1 MGGGGGKG
9 GGGSQTVGY
18 RYRMGLHMVLCH
30 GPVDSITEI
39 RVGERKAW
47 GDPSQSLSVA
57 DALAGI
63 DRIPINEPGLF
74 GGDAREGGVVGDVD
88 VMYGH
93 PTQLK
98 NDYLVSRLGGMIPAF
113 RGVLSVV
120 VRRALLSS
128 NNPYIKQW
136 AFRVWRASEGWTQ
149 PIPSLPTYSYQAWV
163 IDSSSYLAPVVGMN
177 PAYIIAQCLTDTR
190 WGMGYPDSSI
200 GSSFQDAAQWMRD
213 EFLGLNMI
221 WTRQQPIEKF
231 IEQVLDHIGGV
242 LYVHPRTGKFEL
254 RLLREDY
261 EADRL
266 PRIGPN
272 EIERVERFERPQQD
286 ELPNEIMV
294 VYTDWDTG
302 KEATLSV
309 QNLAAIQMRGG
320 VISQRRDYPGVSY
333 QPLAAKLAMRDLRRF
348 GSPLARMTLT
358 VAKDAFEEMPLP
370 GDVLLLSYPRV
381 GVQRMVIRVTSVD
394 TGKAT
399 DAALR
404 IEAVED
410 VFGMGGS
417 QVAASVPRMD
427 DPAPLPAA
435 PYLTLAVEAPYWELA
450 RRLSRADLAYLTD
463 TDTYVGALSASGG
476 QGQLN
481 WQLSTG
487 PSGSSL
493 QPRAVG
499 DYAPLLRLGAA
510 LPASELDAVAVP
522 FTAMSNT
529 DRLAA
534 GDYAYLLDASGQIA
548 EAVQV
553 TAINTT
559 AGTVSLARGMLD
571 TTPLAHPANTLLIG
585 VGEWT
590 AADTTDRAPGESVF
604 VAATPRTTSAI
615 GSAMLA
621 ANGQPLLLTGRQARP
636 YPPGRIRLNGQTEP
650 AVVSGDLG
658 IAWAHRD
665 RTQQTAYLVRQDEGH
680 IGPEPGTTYVV
691 TIKDRNGVIARTE
704 AGISGS
710 SWTWDVA
717 TAASDAG
724 PDGDAIT
731 IEIVAERD
739 GYDSWRPQVRS
750 VQRAG
755 YGLRWGQYWGGV

>member
-18 RYRMGLHMVLCH
+18 RYRMGLHMVLCQ
-30 GPVDSITEI
+30 GPVDAVTEI
-39 RVGERKAW
+39 RVGERTAW
-47 GDPSQSLSVA
+47 GDASRSMP
-57 DALAGI
+57 DAGHGMG
-63 DRIPINEPGLF
+63 RISINQPDLF
-74 GGDAREGGVVGDVD
+74 GGDGREGGIVGDID
-88 VMYGH
+88 VLPGDGA
-93 PTQLK
+93 QAR
-98 NDYLVSRLGGMIPAF
+98 NDYLVSRLGAMIPAF
-113 RGVLSVV
+113 RGVLSFV

-128 NNPYIKQW
+128 NNPYIKPW
-136 AFRVWRASEGWTQ
+136 AARVWRANAGWSQTT
-149 PIPSLPTYSYQAWV
+149 PVLPLYGYDAWV
-163 IDSSSYLAPVVGMN
+163 LSVSEYPYPVVGMD

-190 WGMGYPDSSI
+190 WGMGYPPSSI
-200 GSSFQDAAQWMRD
+200 GSSFLSASSICKN
-213 EFLGLNMI
+213 EEIGLNLI
-221 WTRQQPIEKF
+221 WTRQQPIERF
-231 IEQVLDHIGGV
+231 IEQVLDHIGGI

-254 RLLREDY
+254 KLLREDY
-261 EADRL
+261 DADRL

-286 ELPNEIMV
+286 ELPNEITV

-302 KEATLSV
+302 KEATLTV
-309 QNLAAIQMRGG
+309 QNLAAIQLRGG
-320 VISQRRDYPGVSY
+320 VINQRRDYPGVSY
-333 QPLAAKLAMRDLRRF
+333 QPLAARLAMRDLKRF

-358 VAKDAFEEMPLP
+358 LAKDALEEIPLP

-381 GVQRMVIRVTSVD
+381 GVQRMVIRVTGVD

-417 QVAASVPRMD
+417 QLAASVPRLD
-427 DPAPLPAA
+427 DPPLLPAA

-450 RRLSRADLAYLTD
+450 RRMSRADLAYLTD
-463 TDTYVGALSASGG
+463 TDTYVGALAAAGG

-487 PSGSSL
+487 SSASEL
-493 QPRAVG
+493 QHRAVG
-499 DYAPLLRLGAA
+499 DYAPLLRLTSA
-510 LPASELDAVAVP
+510 LPASELDAAAVP
-522 FTAMSNT
+522 FTAMSNP

-553 TAINTT
+553 TAINPTS
-559 AGTVSLARGMLD
+559 GTVSLARGMLD

-604 VAATPRTTSAI
+604 VAATPRTTSAT
-615 GSAMLA
+615 GSTMLA
-621 ANGQPLLLTGRQARP
+621 ANGNPLVLTGRQARP
-636 YPPGRIRLNGQTEP
+636 YPPGRIRLNGQREP
-650 AVVSGDLG
+650 AVVAGDLT
-658 IAWAHRD
+658 IEWAHRD
-665 RTQQTAYLVRQDEGH
+665 RTQQTAYLVKQDEGD

-691 TIKDRNGVIARTE
+691 TIKDRNGVIAHTE
-704 AGISGS
+704 IGIGGS
-710 SWTWDVA
+710 SWTWDAA
-717 TAASDAG
+717 TAASEAG

-731 IEIVAERD
+731 IEITAERD
-739 GYDSWRPQVRS
+739 GYDSWKPQVRS